1 MIGNET
7 NDKSSLCNKC
17 RGLFRGQGYRFI
29 MIVIRM
35 VNMGNS
41 IAKMG
46 KKTAAMAV
54 IGIKALYLQKKT
66 GGTMDLK
73 TM

>member
-1 MIGNET
+1 
-7 NDKSSLCNKC
+7 
-17 RGLFRGQGYRFI
+17 
-29 MIVIRM
+29 M